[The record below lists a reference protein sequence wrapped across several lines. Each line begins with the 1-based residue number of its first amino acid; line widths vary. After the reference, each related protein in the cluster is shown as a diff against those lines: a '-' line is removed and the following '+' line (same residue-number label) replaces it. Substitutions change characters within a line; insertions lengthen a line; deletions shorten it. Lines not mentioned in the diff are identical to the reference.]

1 MPIWKRNLYVLWAS
15 QLVTMVGMGLVVP
28 FLPFFVRELGVTE
41 PAGVARWSGL
51 AFSAPFLVAFFATP
65 FWGALGDRYGR
76 KIMVLRALVGLAIAQ
91 VLVGLS
97 QNVEQLF
104 FFRMAQGAVSGF
116 LAAALSLV
124 AASTPAAEMGFA
136 LGTLHTATAIG
147 QFAGPV
153 FGGIL
158 SDIVGYRPIFFIV
171 ASVCGLAAVAVFFFV
186 HEARDENVHSA
197 QHSPGFLDN
206 YRFVAREPA
215 LRLLLPLVFLTQL
228 PVAVIRPIFALFAES
243 FSLPPDRLGT
253 LTGLAYGVLG
263 FCVAVSAPWWG
274 RRIDRRRSPTA
285 LYLPIVGAGTC
296 YALHMTIPSFEWVF
310 PVRALLGLFLGGI
323 LPILYSLIT
332 SRVPAPRLGGIMGIA
347 SSMSI
352 LSAVA
357 GPLAGGFLVAHHG
370 YRVAFAFASLLFFA
384 ALPLAWRA
392 AHAHAGSAAGAGNG
406 AGPTGGAGTG
416 GESSAGAS
424 GTSPTETS
432 ALVAT

>member
-1 MPIWKRNLYVLWAS
+1 MPTWKRNLYVLWAS

-76 KIMVLRALVGLAIAQ
+76 KIMVLRALIGLAVAQ

-147 QFAGPV
+147 QFMGPV
-153 FGGIL
+153 FGGVL
-158 SDIVGYRPIFFIV
+158 SDFVGYRPIFFIV
-171 ASVCGLAAVAVFFFV
+171 ASVCALAALAVFFFV
-186 HEARDENVHSA
+186 HEARDESGA
-197 QHSPGFLDN
+197 AGARGAPGLLDN
-206 YRFVAREPA
+206 YRFIAREPA
-215 LRLLLPLVFLTQL
+215 LRLLFPLIFLTQL

-243 FSLPPDRLGT
+243 FALPADRLGT
-253 LTGLAYGVLG
+253 YTGLAYGMLG
-263 FCVAVSAPWWG
+263 FAVALSAPWWG
-274 RRIDRRRSPTA
+274 RRIDRKRSPAA
-285 LYLPIVGAGTC
+285 LYLPIAGAGAC
-296 YALHMTIPSFEWVF
+296 YVLHMVVPTFGWIF
-310 PVRALLGLFLGGI
+310 PVRALLGAFLGGI

-332 SRVPAPRLGGIMGIA
+332 ARVSPERLGGIMGIA
-347 SSMSI
+347 SSMTI
-352 LSAVA
+352 LAAIA
-357 GPLAGGFLVAHHG
+357 GPLAGGMLVATFG
-370 YRVAFAFASLLFFA
+370 FRLVFAVAALLFFA
-384 ALPLAWRA
+384 ALPLARR
-392 AHAHAGSAAGAGNG
+392 AAGAQARAADAGGG
-406 AGPTGGAGTG
+406 AAIGGRGTGGADPDAA
-416 GESSAGAS
+416 AGARE
-424 GTSPTETS
+424 P
-432 ALVAT
+432 AATARAAS